1 MLPGVAVGQLFMPST
16 RYTAMAHEADV
27 VGVGTGSAP
36 GGDVPA
42 VILSVRGDYLPIFV
56 SADQAQ
62 SIGTALEGE
71 PFDRPLT
78 HDLLVDILTEFGGAI
93 DRVRIDD
100 LRDGTFYAK
109 VDAERY
115 EDGEPEQFVFDARPS
130 DALALA
136 VRIDCPIVVS
146 DPVIDEAGRPSD
158 SVQFDDGSREE
169 R

>member
-1 MLPGVAVGQLFMPST
+1 ME
-16 RYTAMAHEADV
+16 HEADV

-42 VILSVRGDYLPIFV
+42 VILSARGEYVPIFV

-62 SIGTALEGE
+62 SIGLALEGE

-78 HDLLVDILTEFGGAI
+78 HDLLVEVITEFGGAI
-93 DRVRIDD
+93 DRVRVDD
-100 LRDGTFYAK
+100 LREGTFYAK

-115 EDGEPEQFVFDARPS
+115 ENGEPEGFVFDARPS

-136 VRIDCPIVVS
+136 VRIDCPIIVS
-146 DPVIDEAGRPSD
+146 DEVIDEAGRSPD
-158 SVQFDDGSREE
+158 SVRFDDESVGDT
-169 R
+169 

>member
-1 MLPGVAVGQLFMPST
+1 ME
-16 RYTAMAHEADV
+16 HEADV

-42 VILSVRGDYLPIFV
+42 VILSARGEYVPIFV

-62 SIGTALEGE
+62 SIGLALEGE
-71 PFDRPLT
+71 TFDRPLT
-78 HDLLVDILTEFGGAI
+78 HDLLVEILTEFGGAI
-93 DRVRIDD
+93 DRVRVDD

-115 EDGEPEQFVFDARPS
+115 EDGEPEGFVFDARPS

-136 VRIDCPIVVS
+136 VRVDCPIVVS
-146 DPVIDEAGRPSD
+146 DEVIDEAGRPQD
-158 SVQFDDGSREE
+158 SVQFDDGSVGDT
-169 R
+169 

>member
-1 MLPGVAVGQLFMPST
+1 MN
-16 RYTAMAHEADV
+16 HEAEV
-27 VGVGTGSAP
+27 VGVGAGSAP

-42 VILSVRGDYLPIFV
+42 VILSVRGEYVPIFV

-62 SIGTALEGE
+62 SIGMALEGE

-78 HDLLVDILTEFGGAI
+78 HDLLLEVLTEFGGAI

-100 LRDGTFYAK
+100 LREGTFYAK

-115 EDGEPEQFVFDARPS
+115 EDGEPDQFVFDARPS

-136 VRIDCPIVVS
+136 VRIDCPISVS
-146 DPVIDEAGRPSD
+146 DDVIDEAGRSPD
-158 SVQFDDGSREE
+158 SVHFDEGPHDGS
-169 R
+169 